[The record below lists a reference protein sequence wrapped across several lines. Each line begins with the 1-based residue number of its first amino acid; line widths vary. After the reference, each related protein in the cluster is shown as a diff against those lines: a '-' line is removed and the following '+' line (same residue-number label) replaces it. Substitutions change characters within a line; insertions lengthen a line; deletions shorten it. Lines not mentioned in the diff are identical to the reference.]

1 MREGGKK
8 KHLRKKNI
16 ESMFGDVIE
25 GDQMKKTLDKLLE
38 KLTVMLPIFFR
49 VFLFIWSWNC
59 WRNFQLQMTKNS
71 YFYE

>member
-49 VFLFIWSWNC
+49 VFLFI
-59 WRNFQLQMTKNS
+59 
-71 YFYE
+71 